1 MGRAST
7 RRSTSVRI
15 EGAGRAVRG
24 VLAHAHAQPEPLLGV
39 AVDGNRVVLSAPGA
53 SSLVYA
59 TLVAEA
65 EPPPDLAG
73 SFQAPKP
80 DARLLRDGADLD
92 IGIDQ
97 EALWMGAG
105 ERRMTARRLS
115 HAPVE
120 VEWVW
125 PAATPEVDL
134 MLNRDSLLEALPRG
148 EGMLRFDG
156 LDKQLVLESADGERR
171 LGLANRPRR
180 RKPVSMRIAFERLR
194 LAVEPQDER
203 VVLGLTEGRPLT
215 VHSETARAV
224 LSPLAPPP
232 PTPRQARS
240 EPAAKPAPARKAAR
254 PAAAGEADRR
264 RQEELREAAERRR
277 EEEQRRAEERRRAEQ
292 ARAAA
297 RATAKARQALD
308 RAASQLAAAAGALE
322 GSQLDDL
329 KPVVEEL
336 RQRVEQARRSI
347 EEDG

>member
-24 VLAHAHAQPEPLLGV
+24 VLAHAHAQPEPLLGI

-65 EPPPDLAG
+65 EPPSELVG

-80 DARLLRDGADLD
+80 DARVLRDGADLE
-92 IGIDQ
+92 IGID
-97 EALWMGAG
+97 EALWIGADD
-105 ERRMTARRLS
+105 RRLTARRLS
-115 HAPVE
+115 DAPVE

-125 PAATPEVDL
+125 PAAGAEVEL
-134 MLNRDSLLEALPRG
+134 TLKRDSLLEALPGG
-148 EGMLRFDG
+148 EGVLRFDG
-156 LDKQLVLESADGERR
+156 LDKQLVLESGDGERR

-224 LSPLAPPP
+224 LSPLAPAP
-232 PTPRQARS
+232 PTPRQARP
-240 EPAAKPAPARKAAR
+240 EPAGTPAPARKAAR
-254 PAAAGEADRR
+254 ARTGADAAQR

-277 EEEQRRAEERRRAEQ
+277 EEEQRRAEERRQAEQ

-308 RAASQLAAAAGALE
+308 RAASQLEAAAGALE
-322 GSQLDDL
+322 GSPLDDL
-329 KPVVEEL
+329 KPVVDEL
-336 RQRVEQARRSI
+336 RERVEQARRSI
-347 EEDG
+347 EEEG